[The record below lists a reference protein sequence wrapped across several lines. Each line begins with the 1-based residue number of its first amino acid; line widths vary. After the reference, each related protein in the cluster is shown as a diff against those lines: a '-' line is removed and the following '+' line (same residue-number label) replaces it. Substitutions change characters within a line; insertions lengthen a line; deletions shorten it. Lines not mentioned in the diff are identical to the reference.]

1 MGMWFRVKISVFP
14 FVFFV
19 YVMGILGKLSAHGTT
34 DSLNNK
40 IQKSWVYGFFY
51 LNSQIVNCCLLC
63 NTKKT

>member
-14 FVFFV
+14 FVSFV

-40 IQKSWVYGFFY
+40 IQKSWAYGFF
-51 LNSQIVNCCLLC
+51 LFEFADCELLSSM
-63 NTKKT
+63 

>member
-1 MGMWFRVKISVFP
+1 MWFRVKTSVFP
-14 FVFFV
+14 FVSFV

-40 IQKSWVYGFFY
+40 IQKSWAYGFFFY

>member
-14 FVFFV
+14 FVSFV

-40 IQKSWVYGFFY
+40 IQKSWVYGFF
-51 LNSQIVNCCLLC
+51 LFEFADCELLSSM
-63 NTKKT
+63 

>member
-14 FVFFV
+14 FVSFV

-40 IQKSWVYGFFY
+40 IQKSWG
-51 LNSQIVNCCLLC
+51 
-63 NTKKT
+63 